1 VDASRSL
8 LRRCD
13 VVWLEVT
20 PAEAARRLG
29 DDAATRPLL
38 AGDDVATRLRGLLE
52 RRAEHYAALA
62 VLRESTDGRTPDE
75 IADTLARRLSV
86 ARQAAAVTRGS
97 VRTWAAVLACASAL
111 LAGCAPHVA
120 APPELERDAVRAA
133 SRIACASA
141 ASRPRTPR
149 ARSTSGSIA
158 TAVVI
163 RRGASARLWL
173 EAPESFRIRAEGLVG
188 TALDAAARGD
198 SLVVQIPALD
208 VRAITHDAA
217 AAGGLGTA
225 GSIVWNVLA
234 AGFEPPD
241 SAWLAATRRDSVAV
255 VAWREGRDSLSLAI
269 GASGLPSEA
278 RLRTHSGTE
287 VVTRYERWQAFDR
300 IPWPARLVIERRG

>member
-1 VDASRSL
+1 
-8 LRRCD
+8 
-13 VVWLEVT
+13 
-20 PAEAARRLG
+20 
-29 DDAATRPLL
+29 
-38 AGDDVATRLRGLLE
+38 
-52 RRAEHYAALA
+52 
-62 VLRESTDGRTPDE
+62 
-75 IADTLARRLSV
+75 
-86 ARQAAAVTRGS
+86 VTRGS
-97 VRTWAAVLACASAL
+97 VRTWAAVLACATAL

-120 APPELERDAVRAA
+120 APPELERDAVRARFA
-133 SRIACASA
+133 SRLRERREQA
-141 ASRPRTPR
+141 AHAEGQIDVWIHRD
-149 ARSTSGSIA
+149 G
-158 TAVVI
+158 
-163 RRGASARLWL
+163 RRDPPGASARLWL

-241 SAWLAATRRDSVAV
+241 SAWLAATRRDSFAV

-287 VVTRYERWQAFDR
+287 IVTRYERWQAFDR
-300 IPWPARLVIERRG
+300 IPWPARLVIEREGDGTRATLQLQAMRLRPASATPLVRLRVPAASIEMSSRDWLKLVGRIVGDALGPGAEETAP